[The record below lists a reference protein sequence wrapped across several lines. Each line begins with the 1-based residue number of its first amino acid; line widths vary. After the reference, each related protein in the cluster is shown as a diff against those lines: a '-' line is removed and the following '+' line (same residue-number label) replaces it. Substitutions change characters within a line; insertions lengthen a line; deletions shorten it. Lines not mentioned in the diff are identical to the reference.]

1 MSVPQPEESRTP
13 SAKNLWYLGRR
24 MSSTTSSPTGFFST
38 PRAQRWLMW
47 VSGAVLVVGVA
58 VFLGIFLSRGS
69 SKPASAG
76 NLSTV
81 SSAPPST
88 KPAAHAQR
96 VAPSGDALKVARTFL
111 ETAVLRKNL
120 DAAYAIV
127 GPDLKGGM
135 SIAQWRKGNIAVVPY
150 PALNAKTAKFQ
161 VTESHKNE
169 LFAQVALYPRK
180 GSGVTRPLAFNLGV
194 QRIGGK
200 WVVNYWLPEP
210 QIKVRANP
218 YNN

>member
-1 MSVPQPEESRTP
+1 
-13 SAKNLWYLGRR
+13 
-24 MSSTTSSPTGFFST
+24 
-38 PRAQRWLMW
+38 MW
-47 VSGAVLVVGVA
+47 ISGAVLVIGIA

-69 SKPASAG
+69 SKPAPAG

-88 KPAAHAQR
+88 KPAAHTQK
-96 VAPSGDALKVARTFL
+96 VAASADALKVARTFL

-135 SIAQWRKGNIAVVPY
+135 SLAQWRKGSIAVVPY
-150 PALNAKTAKFQ
+150 PAVNAKTAKFH
-161 VTESHKNE
+161 VTESHKNQ
-169 LFAQVALYPRK
+169 LFAQVVLYPRK
-180 GSGVTRPLAFNLGV
+180 GSGVNKGLAFNLGV
-194 QRIGGK
+194 QRAGGKK

-210 QIKVRANP
+210 QIKVRPDP
-218 YNN
+218 YTN